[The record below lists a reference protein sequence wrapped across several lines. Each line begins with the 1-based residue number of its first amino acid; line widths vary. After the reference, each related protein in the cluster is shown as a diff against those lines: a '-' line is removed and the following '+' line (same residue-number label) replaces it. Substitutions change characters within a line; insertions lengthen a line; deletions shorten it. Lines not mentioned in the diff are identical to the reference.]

1 MEVSVI
7 EIWHQ
12 MTFAARTVAVVLM
25 IMSVAMVAV
34 AVERLIA
41 YYLAKGQSKRFA
53 GSVAELLK
61 AHRLDQV
68 ITLGNEKQYKH
79 SYLAHI
85 VTAGIDDFED
95 LKVTKGDTSDLSTCS
110 SAMGRTVE
118 QETVSLR
125 RWLAVLATIGAT
137 APFVGLLGTVL
148 GIIGTFQKM
157 AVEGSSLEAVGVNL
171 AEALVETAFGL
182 FVAIPAVWLY
192 TSFSGRVDSFIIEM
206 NNNNSELHDYLLK
219 NRKHLDGSAG

>member
-1 MEVSVI
+1 MEVSII

-12 MTFAARTVAVVLM
+12 MTLAARTVALVLT

-53 GSVAELLK
+53 ASVAELLK
-61 AHRLDQV
+61 ARRLDQV
-68 ITLGNEKQYKH
+68 STLGSEKQYKH

-85 VTAGIDDFED
+85 VKAGIDDFED
-95 LKVTKGDTSDLSTCS
+95 LKVTKGDTEDLSTCS

-118 QETVSLR
+118 QETMSLR
-125 RWLAVLATIGAT
+125 RWLSVLATIGAT

-157 AVEGSSLEAVGVNL
+157 AVEGSSIEAVGVNL
-171 AEALVETAFGL
+171 AEALVVTAFGL

-192 TSFSGRVDSFIIEM
+192 NYFSGRVDNFIIEM
-206 NNNNSELHDYLLK
+206 TNNNSEMLDYLLK